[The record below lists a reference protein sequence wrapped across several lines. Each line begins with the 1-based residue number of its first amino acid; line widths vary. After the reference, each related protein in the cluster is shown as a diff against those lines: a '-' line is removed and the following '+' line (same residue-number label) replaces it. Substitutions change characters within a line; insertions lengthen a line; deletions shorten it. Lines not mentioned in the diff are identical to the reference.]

1 MVTKKNCKMST
12 FPSSLF
18 LITNLLLLFLF
29 KFSSAADTITQSES
43 LSDGKTLISK
53 DGTFEL
59 GFFNPGSSS
68 NRYVG
73 MWYKNIPVK
82 TVVWVANRDNPI
94 KDNSSKL
101 IINKEGNLVLLNAS
115 QSVLWSTN
123 ATKKASTPIVQLLD
137 NGNLVIRDEDSERNE
152 ENFCWQSF
160 DHPSDTLLPE
170 MKIGWDKKTGIQT
183 IFTAWKNWE
192 DPSLGDFTSLMSRS
206 NNPEVVLMKGSTEFH
221 RTGPMTGTT
230 DSGAYGLKANPIF
243 ISDVVSSEDEAY
255 FSYTLKNKTLIS
267 IVVLNQTLLLLQRLV
282 WIPESR
288 KWSNYMNLPHDTCD
302 SYNVCGAYGNCDIN
316 GSPLCQ
322 CLDGFKPK
330 SPQQWNT
337 MDWSDG
343 CVHTGN
349 WSCGVKGRDGFLK
362 VTGGKL
368 PDTTNTW
375 VNANMTLDD
384 CKLKCLQNCS
394 CTAYSSLGP
403 DDDSGGCS
411 LWFKDLKDLRV
422 SDSQRN
428 FYVRIDASDIG
439 DKREY
444 TKMII
449 LLVSIVVVAFIVIIL
464 ALYFYR
470 EKIKHKVG
478 NNEGDHD
485 DLDLPFFDLATI
497 HEATNYFSNYNKLG
511 EGGFGPVYKGKLK
524 DGQEVAVKK
533 LSRSS
538 SQGLKEFKNEVILCS
553 KLQHRNLVKIIGFC
567 VTKDEKM
574 LVYEYMS
581 NTSLD
586 SFIFDPIQSK
596 LLDWPLRFNILYGIA
611 RGLLYLH
618 QDSRLRIVHRD
629 LKASNVL
636 LDNDMQPKISDF
648 GLAKMCGGDKVE
660 GETSRIVGTYGYMAP
675 EYAIDGVFSVKSDV
689 FSFGVL
695 LLELISGK
703 KNRTLTYNQD
713 DHNLIGHAWK
723 LWKEDS
729 IQSLIDDNLKDTC
742 ILHEALRCIQ
752 IGLLCLQHHPDNRPN
767 MTSVVVMLSSNN
779 ILPEPHEPGYL
790 LQNITS
796 EGEPSST
803 ERQSS
808 SSINNVT
815 ISLLNAR

>member
-1 MVTKKNCKMST
+1 MRIL
-12 FPSSLF
+12 PSLF
-18 LITNLLLLFLF
+18 FITIIFFLS
-29 KFSSAADTITQSES
+29 KFSYGADTITPSVS
-43 LSDGKTLISK
+43 LSDGSTLISK
-53 DGTFEL
+53 DETFEL
-59 GFFNPGSSS
+59 GFFNPGNSS

-73 MWYKNIPVK
+73 IWFKNIPVK

-94 KDNSSKL
+94 KDNSSTL
-101 IINKEGNLVLLNAS
+101 IINKQGNLVLLNRN
-115 QSVLWSTN
+115 QSLLWSTN
-123 ATKKASTPIVQLLD
+123 TTKKSSNPIVQLLN
-137 NGNLVIRDEDSERNE
+137 NGNLVIRDEKVSESDEDS
-152 ENFCWQSF
+152 FLWQSF
-160 DHPSDTLLPE
+160 DYPSDTLLPE
-170 MKIGWDKKTGIQT
+170 MKIGWEKKSGIHR

-192 DPSLGDFTSLMSRS
+192 DPSLGDFTSFMSVS
-206 NNPEVVLMKGSTEFH
+206 NNPEVVLFKGSSEFF

-255 FSYTLKNKTLIS
+255 FSYTLKDKSVIS
-267 IVVLNQTLLLLQRLV
+267 IVVLNQTLMLLQRLV

-288 KWSNYMNLPHDTCD
+288 KWSTYMNLPHDTCD
-302 SYNVCGAYGNCDIN
+302 GYNVCGAYGNCDIN

-330 SPQQWNT
+330 SAQQWST
-337 MDWSDG
+337 MDWADG

-375 VNANMTLDD
+375 VNANMTIDD
-384 CKLKCLQNCS
+384 CKIRCLQNCS

-403 DDDSGGCS
+403 DDGSGGCC
-411 LWFKDLKDLRV
+411 LWFNDLKDLRG

-439 DKREY
+439 DKHEY

-449 LLVSIVVVAFIVIIL
+449 LVVSIVVFAIIVIIL
-464 ALYFYR
+464 ALYIYR
-470 EKIKHKVG
+470 EKMKYKG
-478 NNEGDHD
+478 NNEGEHD

-497 HEATNYFSNYNKLG
+497 LEATDYFSNANKLG
-511 EGGFGPVYKGKLK
+511 EGGYGPVYKGKLQ
-524 DGQEVAVKK
+524 DGQEIAVKK
-533 LSRSS
+533 LSKRST
-538 SQGLKEFKNEVILCS
+538 QGMKEFKNEVILCS
-553 KLQHRNLVKIIGFC
+553 KLQHRNLVKIIGCC
-567 VTKDEKM
+567 VEKDEKM

-596 LLDWPLRFNILYGIA
+596 LLDWPMRFNILYGIA

-629 LKASNVL
+629 LKASNIL

-648 GLAKMCGGDKVE
+648 GLAKMCGGDNME
-660 GETSRIVGTYGYMAP
+660 GETSLIVGTYGYMAP
-675 EYAIDGVFSVKSDV
+675 EYAIDGLFSVKSDV

-723 LWKEDS
+723 LWKEDN

-742 ILHEALRCIQ
+742 ILYEALRCIQ

-767 MTSVVVMLSSNN
+767 MTSVVVMLNSNN
-779 ILPEPHEPGYL
+779 NTLPLPHEPGYL

-796 EGEPSST
+796 EGEPFT
-803 ERQSS
+803 ERQRP

-815 ISLLNAR
+815 ISLLNPR